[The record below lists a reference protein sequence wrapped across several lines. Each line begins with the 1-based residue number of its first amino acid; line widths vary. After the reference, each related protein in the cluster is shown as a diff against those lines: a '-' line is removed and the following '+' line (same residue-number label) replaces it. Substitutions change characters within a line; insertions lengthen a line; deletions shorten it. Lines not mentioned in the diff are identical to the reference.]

1 MKVRSE
7 KGRPRLSVQVV
18 PLGPVDDRLLR
29 VVAANVFAL
38 CQLPARVAK
47 GGPLPSSAYA
57 PQRQQ
62 YDAAALLKHLDG
74 QRAEATL
81 KKTIAV
87 TAVDIFVPI
96 FSYVFGEARLGGASA
111 LVSIYHLSDD
121 LGKNA
126 SKTTAAELYLRAVKV
141 ALHELG
147 HLFSMPHCE
156 DHRCLMHYA
165 DSLEAIDGTPL
176 QFCRYCRAEIPS
188 VEASVEASIEA
199 STES

>member
-7 KGRPRLSVQVV
+7 KGRQRLSVQVV

-38 CQLPARVAK
+38 CHLPARVAK
-47 GGPLPSSAYA
+47 GGPLPSSAYET
-57 PQRQQ
+57 RRRQ
-62 YDAAALLKHLDG
+62 YDAAVLLKHLDG
-74 QRAEATL
+74 QGAEASL
-81 KKTIAV
+81 QKTIAV

-121 LGKNA
+121 LRKNA
-126 SKTTAAELYLRAVKV
+126 SGTTAAELYLRAVKV

-147 HLFSMPHCE
+147 HLFAMPHCE
-156 DHRCLMHYA
+156 DHRCLMHYT
-165 DSLEAIDGTPL
+165 DTLEAIDRTPL
-176 QFCRYCRAEIPS
+176 MFCRYCRAEMP
-188 VEASVEASIEA
+188 SVEASIEA

>member
-1 MKVRSE
+1 MKVISE
-7 KGRPRLSVQVV
+7 KGRQRLSVQVV

-47 GGPLPSSAYA
+47 GGPLPSSAYD

-74 QRAEATL
+74 QGAEATL
-81 KKTIAV
+81 QKTLAV

-111 LVSIYHLSDD
+111 LVSIYHLS
-121 LGKNA
+121 GGPGNGA
-126 SKTTAAELYLRAVKV
+126 SETAAAELYLRAVKV

-147 HLFSMPHCE
+147 HLLAMPHCE

-165 DSLEAIDGTPL
+165 DTVTAIDNTPL
-176 QFCRYCRAEIPS
+176 QFCRYCRAEIPT
-188 VEASVEASIEA
+188 VEASVEAS
-199 STES
+199 TER